1 MSKNIKT
8 RSVFGSAKQAMS
20 SSADI
25 IVEVAVATSEL
36 VGLAKDQIIV
46 ARATNRV
53 SDVGDFVLSRLDV
66 LADLRSKLSAEGI
79 DPETKTDLELAI
91 TQVKAVHLVY

>member
-1 MSKNIKT
+1 MSKSIKT

-53 SDVGDFVLSRLDV
+53 SDVGEFVLSRLDV
-66 LADLRSKLSAEGI
+66 LADLRSKLAVEDI
-79 DPETKTDLELAI
+79 DPETKADLELAI
-91 TQVKAVHLVY
+91 TQVKAVQLVY

>member
-1 MSKNIKT
+1 MKSIKT

-25 IVEVAVATSEL
+25 IVELASATSEL
-36 VGLAKDQIIV
+36 VGLAKDQVIV

-53 SDVGDFVLSRLDV
+53 SDVGEFVLSRLEV
-66 LADLRSKLSAEGI
+66 LADLRAKLAVDGI
-79 DPETKTDLELAI
+79 DEETKADLNLAI
-91 TQVKAVHLVY
+91 AQVKAVHLEY

>member
-1 MSKNIKT
+1 MKSIKT

-25 IVEVAVATSEL
+25 IVELASATSEL
-36 VGLAKDQIIV
+36 VGLAKDQVIV

-53 SDVGDFVLSRLDV
+53 SDVGEFVGARLDV
-66 LADLRSKLSAEGI
+66 LADLRAKLTVEGI
-79 DPETKTDLELAI
+79 DPETKTDLESAI
-91 TQVKAVHLVY
+91 AQVKAVQLIY

>member
-1 MSKNIKT
+1 MSRNIKT

-53 SDVGDFVLSRLDV
+53 SDVGEFVGARLDV
-66 LADLRSKLSAEGI
+66 LADLREKLSAEGI
-79 DPETKTDLELAI
+79 DPDTKADLELAI
-91 TQVKAVHLVY
+91 VQVKAVHLVY

>member
-1 MSKNIKT
+1 MASTIKT

-36 VGLAKDQIIV
+36 VGLAKDQIVV
-46 ARATNRV
+46 ARATNALT
-53 SDVGDFVLSRLDV
+53 DVADFVFEQIEVCDKIEAKMADEGLSEAKKARLARA
-66 LADLRSKLSAEGI
+66 LARVEAI
-79 DPETKTDLELAI
+79 EL
-91 TQVKAVHLVY
+91 

>member
-1 MSKNIKT
+1 MASTIKT

-36 VGLAKDQIIV
+36 VGLAKDQIVV

-53 SDVGDFVLSRLDV
+53 SDVGEFVVSRLDV
-66 LADLRSKLSAEGI
+66 LADLRSKLAVKGV
-79 DPETKTDLELAI
+79 DADTKADLQLAI
-91 TQVKAVHLVY
+91 AQVKAVHLVY

>member
-25 IVEVAVATSEL
+25 IVELASATSEL
-36 VGLAKDQIIV
+36 VGLAKDQVIV

-53 SDVGDFVLSRLDV
+53 SDVGEFVGARLDV
-66 LADLRSKLSAEGI
+66 LADLRSKLTVEGI
-79 DPETKTDLELAI
+79 DPETKIDLELAI
-91 TQVKAVHLVY
+91 AQVKAVHLVY

>member
-1 MSKNIKT
+1 
-8 RSVFGSAKQAMS
+8 MS

-53 SDVGDFVLSRLDV
+53 SDVGEFVLSRLDV
-66 LADLRSKLSAEGI
+66 LADLRSKLAVEDI
-79 DPETKTDLELAI
+79 DPETKADLELAI
-91 TQVKAVHLVY
+91 TQVKAVQLVY

>member
-1 MSKNIKT
+1 MASTIKA

-46 ARATNRV
+46 ARATNALT
-53 SDVGDFVLSRLDV
+53 DVADFVFEQIEVCDKIEEKMADESLSESKKLRLARA
-66 LADLRSKLSAEGI
+66 LARVEAI
-79 DPETKTDLELAI
+79 EL
-91 TQVKAVHLVY
+91 

>member
-1 MSKNIKT
+1 MASTIKT

-25 IVEVAVATSEL
+25 IVELASATSEL
-36 VGLAKDQIIV
+36 VGLAKDQVVV

-53 SDVGDFVLSRLDV
+53 SDVGEFVGARLDV

-91 TQVKAVHLVY
+91 AQVKAVHLVY